1 MVLLPNKLSCWK
13 GDAFWEA
20 GIEKKGTKHPQNN
33 PSRCQGCQVSLSF
46 LQKSHLSHLSNHRMH
61 PCPPLM
67 GRLCPRNLQPT
78 ASTGKEELEQGKTS
92 CGMHPSLLLLSFCGM
107 HLGIPSFFFSDALS
121 PFLWDLLQSPPF
133 KGGTTHVLIL
143 FFFLQDTLTAPLFS
157 RRHPRIPFSFCG
169 MHLHISFIQDL
180 PTHPLPLLFFWDA
193 LTHLLLLFLGCTP
206 TSSSF
211 FFCRIH
217 SHRSFFCGIDSQS
230 SYFQDALKHLLLLF
244 LPPNLILCKD
254 QFPPGP
260 LHFPTDPNSS
270 TCPKGG
276 ATCTQKTL
284 LRIFL
289 AK

>member
-1 MVLLPNKLSCWK
+1 M
-13 GDAFWEA
+13 
-20 GIEKKGTKHPQNN
+20 
-33 PSRCQGCQVSLSF
+33 GCTPPFSSSLFVGCTWASPLSF
-46 LQKSHLSHLSNHRMH
+46 SQMHFLLFCGIYSN
-61 PCPPLM
+61 
-67 GRLCPRNLQPT
+67 
-78 ASTGKEELEQGKTS
+78 
-92 CGMHPSLLLLSFCGM
+92 LLLLREAPPMSSFVFFFAGYT
-107 HLGIPSFFFSDALS
+107 HSSSFFQEA
-121 PFLWDLLQSPPF
+121 
-133 KGGTTHVLIL
+133 
-143 FFFLQDTLTAPLFS
+143 
-157 RRHPRIPFSFCG
+157 
-169 MHLHISFIQDL
+169 
-180 PTHPLPLLFFWDA
+180 PTHPLLLLWDALAHLFYPGSTHTSAPPAFFSGMHSRISSSFFWDA
-193 LTHLLLLFLGCTP
+193 PLP
-206 TSSSF
+206 PPP

-230 SYFQDALKHLLLLF
+230 SFFQDALKHLLLFF